1 MSKKY
6 TIEIPSSAMEKTGFT
21 ANEQLELN
29 VNHNE
34 ITIRPSRV
42 IDQLPKIRLYWYI
55 LPAFLLTI
63 GFFMFCYEHHM
74 KTVPITGDYS
84 IANGATLL
92 SLVSGLF
99 VFVSPLIMQSKI
111 N

>member
-42 IDQLPKIRLYWYI
+42 IDQLPKIRLY
-55 LPAFLLTI
+55 
-63 GFFMFCYEHHM
+63 
-74 KTVPITGDYS
+74 
-84 IANGATLL
+84 
-92 SLVSGLF
+92 
-99 VFVSPLIMQSKI
+99 
-111 N
+111 

>member
-6 TIEIPSSAMEKTGFT
+6 TIEIPESAMKKTGFI

-42 IDQLPKIRLYWYI
+42 TDQL
-55 LPAFLLTI
+55 
-63 GFFMFCYEHHM
+63 
-74 KTVPITGDYS
+74 
-84 IANGATLL
+84 
-92 SLVSGLF
+92 SL
-99 VFVSPLIMQSKI
+99 IHI
-111 N
+111 